1 MCKLYVIVYYVY
13 DDINGAHLWQS
24 VVSVIL
30 SAPRELMN
38 GSASYCCVK
47 THQSI

>member
-1 MCKLYVIVYYVY
+1 MLLFIMY

-38 GSASYCCVK
+38 GSASYCCFNP
-47 THQSI
+47 HQSI